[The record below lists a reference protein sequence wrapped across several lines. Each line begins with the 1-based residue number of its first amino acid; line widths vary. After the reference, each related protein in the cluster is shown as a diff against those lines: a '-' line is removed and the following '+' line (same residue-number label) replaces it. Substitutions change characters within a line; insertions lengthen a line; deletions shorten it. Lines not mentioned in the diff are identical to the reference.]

1 MEVSKNGRRKVQAR
15 TGRKKKLKKE
25 ERLQD
30 VMGKRGR
37 KERSKKSAYGI
48 NRRKD

>member
-1 MEVSKNGRRKVQAR
+1 MEVSKNGRRKVQVR
-15 TGRKKKLKKE
+15 TEKKKMKKE
-25 ERLQD
+25 KRLHD